1 MCAKSGDNMRLS
13 IDEYDHKILNAL
25 QRNGAL
31 TNAELSNEVNLSAS
45 QCSRRRLRLETRG
58 IIAGYHA
65 KLNTEALGLSLRAIV
80 RVNLRSHSEEN
91 AEHFANLLERN
102 EEIVEAFSVSGDA
115 DYVLIVQCKN
125 LSNFADFIHSS
136 LLPQQIISQV
146 RSEIVLKDI
155 KQRDRN

>member
-1 MCAKSGDNMRLS
+1 M
-13 IDEYDHKILNAL
+13 
-25 QRNGAL
+25 
-31 TNAELSNEVNLSAS
+31 
-45 QCSRRRLRLETRG
+45 ETKG

-65 KLNTEALGLSLRAIV
+65 KLNTEALGLFLRAIV

-155 KQRDRN
+155 KQRDGN